1 MNIFEIDLTAG
12 GYIECRD
19 YGYACSLWS
28 SSCCSCKRSTKSKF
42 GKLCSGSWVSSN
54 CIDWFFYGLGQPA
67 AKTWLFTNLHFPYI
81 FIYQCTFWFHIHI
94 LMNWHWFI
102 IFICEFLYISAHIF
116 YSLYCLSNQLFCCTF
131 FTTATLFCVVFFS
144 IYTAEH
150 SNFAN
155 FVTRLGCIS
164 SIVSRL
170 NTLLMNNSSINKNK
184 HPIKQN
190 FNAQICATMML
201 LWLKMWKKRTEN
213 ETMTLTDQCHNDIW
227 IQIL

>member
-1 MNIFEIDLTAG
+1 MQGLRVCVQLMEQQLLQLQTFHKIQVWQTMQWQLGKFKLHRLIFLWTWTTCSEDLTFHKFAFSL
-12 GYIECRD
+12 YI
-19 YGYACSLWS
+19 YLSM
-28 SSCCSCKRSTKSKF
+28 
-42 GKLCSGSWVSSN
+42 
-54 CIDWFFYGLGQPA
+54 
-67 AKTWLFTNLHFPYI
+67 
-81 FIYQCTFWFHIHI
+81 HI
-94 LMNWHWFI
+94 LISYTYFNELTLIYYIYLWVFVYFGSYFLFI
-102 IFICEFLYISAHIF
+102 ILFVKPIILLHIF
-116 YSLYCLSNQLFCCTF
+116 YNCYVILCC
-131 FTTATLFCVVFFS
+131 CFFS